1 MAEPARASRLFA
13 LQPLYSSVTGTESL
27 TSYIIRLADAHFV
40 PPHVIVLRELAP
52 LLKNGELARASRA
65 SDMFSNIGKAVNGLT
80 HSARDTVALLQALG
94 GRTDLAALSMLPWAS
109 LLPSRGLL
117 RDSQSWCPLCLRD
130 TLAANRPLSYPLLWS
145 LQGIT
150 VCHYHKVSLANRCP
164 TCSKTVK
171 FLDWN
176 STIGYCDHC
185 QTSLATLPDL
195 SQPELA
201 FIKNSVLD
209 EELHAT
215 LAAVELL
222 TTPVEAIAS
231 PTPAIFSRNIDQLL
245 EAATSSSIRRF
256 ARILR
261 VSRPTVTAW
270 KDGSAR
276 PQLSHVIRISRRFG
290 VRAVD
295 LLCGNLNTPERHP
308 VSSTATDLSGKLKSE
323 AVPQIKLK
331 IKICLKAA
339 ANAQLPSP
347 PSLSALC
354 RELHADH
361 GYVKRIFPELSQAIS
376 RRHKALHATRIEDR
390 RNGIRAELR
399 RAITTIKTAGRVP
412 NFNNV
417 GKLLAKPNQ
426 VRERWVQSEWQSV
439 VASVPANGVDL
450 ATEMEFLPHQVRQMD
465 LGLQITVPN
474 KSECQLRTQ

>member
-1 MAEPARASRLFA
+1 
-13 LQPLYSSVTGTESL
+13 
-27 TSYIIRLADAHFV
+27 
-40 PPHVIVLRELAP
+40 
-52 LLKNGELARASRA
+52 
-65 SDMFSNIGKAVNGLT
+65 
-80 HSARDTVALLQALG
+80 
-94 GRTDLAALSMLPWAS
+94 
-109 LLPSRGLL
+109 
-117 RDSQSWCPLCLRD
+117 
-130 TLAANRPLSYPLLWS
+130 
-145 LQGIT
+145 
-150 VCHYHKVSLANRCP
+150 
-164 TCSKTVK
+164 
-171 FLDWN
+171 
-176 STIGYCDHC
+176 
-185 QTSLATLPDL
+185 
-195 SQPELA
+195 
-201 FIKNSVLD
+201 
-209 EELHAT
+209 
-215 LAAVELL
+215 
-222 TTPVEAIAS
+222 
-231 PTPAIFSRNIDQLL
+231 
-245 EAATSSSIRRF
+245 
-256 ARILR
+256 
-261 VSRPTVTAW
+261 
-270 KDGSAR
+270 
-276 PQLSHVIRISRRFG
+276 

-376 RRHKALHATRIEDR
+376 RRHKALHA
-390 RNGIRAELR
+390 
-399 RAITTIKTAGRVP
+399 ITTIKTAGRVP